1 MNTIN
6 EKAIQYTKTKSK
18 ALKDELVL
26 WSYEV
31 CQESAKR
38 LAGKHWEDASQD
50 AIEVVLTA
58 IDKYDPNR
66 AGFSTYIK
74 TCIRYAIFKSI
85 KQLNKPKKHP
95 QGADNVLC
103 MGYFS
108 KLIEELPKIVP
119 EDDLGI
125 VAAHKVLGYTL
136 EEIGQDL
143 GISKQAVSKKLAKII
158 DKVPTDEKITGN
170 PQTSESM

>member
-1 MNTIN
+1 MTNIN
-6 EKAIQYTKTKSK
+6 EKAFQYAETKSK
-18 ALKDELVL
+18 VLRDELIL
-26 WSYEV
+26 WSYKV
-31 CQESAKR
+31 CQESAKH

-50 AIEVVLTA
+50 AIEIVLTA

-66 AGFSTYIK
+66 AAFTTYIK
-74 TCIRYAIFKSI
+74 TCIRYAIFKSM

-95 QGADNVLC
+95 QRADDVLC

-108 KLIEELPKIVP
+108 TLVEELPKIIP

-143 GISKQAVSKKLAKII
+143 GISRQAVSKKLAKII
-158 DKVPTDEKITGN
+158 DKVLPYLFMNEI
-170 PQTSESM
+170 